1 MICKNCGKEF
11 SGNFCPHCGQSATI
25 EKINLPN
32 FIEEFTNTVFQINKG
47 LPFTIKELFVR
58 PGHAIRDFVEGKR
71 KNYFKPIAYA
81 FLLSTVYYF
90 LSKYLGK
97 ETLINSVIGGF
108 SRGISENIDN
118 ETFVQSIFNWL
129 INNHAY
135 TSLILIPFYSLSSY
149 LSFFNKGLNYLEH
162 FVLNAYIVGQ
172 QAIIYMFFIIISTI
186 FDEDYYLEILMVI
199 IAVIYAY
206 WVFRQ
211 FFIKIKKVEITLR
224 VAFTYFLNF
233 FFINIILSGFAL
245 IAIII
250 SKVFN

>member
-1 MICKNCGKEF
+1 M
-11 SGNFCPHCGQSATI
+11 
-25 EKINLPN
+25 
-32 FIEEFTNTVFQINKG
+32 
-47 LPFTIKELFVR
+47 
-58 PGHAIRDFVEGKR
+58 
-71 KNYFKPIAYA
+71 
-81 FLLSTVYYF
+81 STVYYL

-97 ETLINSVIGGF
+97 ETLVNSALAGI

-199 IAVIYAY
+199 IAVVYAY
-206 WVFRQ
+206 WVFVN
-211 FFIKIKKVEITLR
+211 FLLR
-224 VAFTYFLNF
+224 
-233 FFINIILSGFAL
+233 
-245 IAIII
+245 
-250 SKVFN
+250 